1 MEWMA
6 GSNERGLTSEKDMD
20 RWQPDL
26 DRQQEGTVAHLQDV
40 MTEAKHIRTSGGS
53 HRKVPRSRLF
63 QSALGSIKQQ
73 FVQKSA
79 DDSEMAVDTKPEMQL
94 RAKKEPP
101 HRNGHSEQR
110 PLLEP
115 MTAEQKV
122 PSQPVQKEESIL
134 DRIRKPDGS
143 AFEEWELKRD
153 PPRGKKRQ
161 AEPQPSREES
171 SGLSAAEISEVES
184 LKMKIARLEQQVQ
197 SVQAPPPP
205 AAYYPPALPPNQPP
219 QDVDRWSVCVKN
231 VHFLANEEVVAAHFH
246 SCSPI
251 VNIYFAKNRFGRS
264 KGFCFIQ
271 FGYEDCVNRALELDQ
286 SLLLGRTIS
295 VVRKLTRPPVPSP
308 TKPTLP
314 GEWNRMPWK
323 TMGPTKT
330 PPGMQKEEWNNGGDE
345 MAEPQD
351 INDFAI
357 DTGSQ
362 DLP

>member
-1 MEWMA
+1 
-6 GSNERGLTSEKDMD
+6 MD

-26 DRQQEGTVAHLQDV
+26 DGQQEGTVAHAQEATID
-40 MTEAKHIRTSGGS
+40 AKHTRAGGGS

-63 QSALGSIKQQ
+63 QTALGSIKQQ
-73 FVQKSA
+73 FVQKST
-79 DDSEMAVDTKPEMQL
+79 DDNDIAMDTKPEMQV
-94 RAKKEPP
+94 RAKKESI

-110 PLLEP
+110 PLPESV
-115 MTAEQKV
+115 TAEQKV
-122 PSQPVQKEESIL
+122 PSQSIQKEESIL

-161 AEPQPSREES
+161 AELQPSQEES

-197 SVQAPPPP
+197 SVQGPPP
-205 AAYYPPALPPNQPP
+205 AAYYSPAPPPNQPS

-251 VNIYFAKNRFGRS
+251 VNIQFAKNRFGRP

-271 FGYEDCVNRALELDQ
+271 FGYENCVDRALELDQ

-308 TKPTLP
+308 TKPSLP
-314 GEWNRMPWK
+314 GDWNRMPWK
-323 TMGPTKT
+323 TMGPKT
-330 PPGMQKEEWNNGGDE
+330 PPGMQKEEWNNGGDG

-362 DLP
+362 ELP